1 MNNYSK
7 KYQSASNIKPIN
19 KLARLVFLARVN
31 NEREIIAA
39 EDPNECLLQIYTLG
53 QLECFM
59 AYKDSF

>member
-7 KYQSASNIKPIN
+7 KYQNPSNIKPIN

-39 EDPNECLLQIYTLG
+39 EDPSECLL
-53 QLECFM
+53 
-59 AYKDSF
+59 